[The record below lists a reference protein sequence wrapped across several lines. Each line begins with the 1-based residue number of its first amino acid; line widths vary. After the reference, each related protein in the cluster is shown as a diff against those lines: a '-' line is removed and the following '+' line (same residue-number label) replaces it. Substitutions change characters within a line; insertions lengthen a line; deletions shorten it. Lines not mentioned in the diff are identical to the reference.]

1 MVNKMKV
8 QSIWLDNNE
17 NSKISKLNEDLQ
29 IDILIIGGGITGLST
44 LYQLRNTNLKVCLVE
59 SNFIGSGVTGKT
71 TGKINYLQQLVYSD
85 LADKYTP
92 DIAKMYLNSQLLAI
106 KELTNIIKKENIQC
120 NLDKVDSFVYSKEKK
135 EIRKIK
141 KEKNLLESFGIKVL
155 EYNKKNTY
163 AIGASDTYI
172 FHPLK
177 YLYALKEICLSS
189 NMPIYEKTKVCNIKR
204 KKNFYICYANNHTIK
219 TKKVILACHYP
230 FFLLPYLMPLK
241 VYTEKSYITAS
252 SSPYKKK
259 TIITSTNPTISIRYH
274 KDNNKKYLI
283 YLSQSSNICDKL
295 NENKNFNK
303 TIKECKKLNLKP
315 SYIWKNDDLITI
327 DKMPYIGSLEKDNN
341 NLLIATGY
349 NTWGMTN
356 ATIASLVLKDII
368 LGKDNI
374 YKDIFNPL
382 RATFFNNFDSYMI
395 NIGSSIKSYLQNKIF
410 KNKKWYYQ
418 NLRFTKINNKD
429 VAIYNDG
436 KDHIVYNKCP
446 HMGCSLVFNEKEKT
460 WDCPCHASRFDIDGK
475 CLKGPSL
482 YDISFND
489 DKEL

>member
-1 MVNKMKV
+1 M
-8 QSIWLDNNE
+8 
-17 NSKISKLNEDLQ
+17 
-29 IDILIIGGGITGLST
+29 
-44 LYQLRNTNLKVCLVE
+44 
-59 SNFIGSGVTGKT
+59 F
-71 TGKINYLQQLVYSD
+71 
-85 LADKYTP
+85 
-92 DIAKMYLNSQLLAI
+92 
-106 KELTNIIKKENIQC
+106 
-120 NLDKVDSFVYSKEKK
+120 
-135 EIRKIK
+135 
-141 KEKNLLESFGIKVL
+141 
-155 EYNKKNTY
+155 
-163 AIGASDTYI
+163 
-172 FHPLK
+172 
-177 YLYALKEICLSS
+177 
-189 NMPIYEKTKVCNIKR
+189 IYEKTKIYNIKR
-204 KKNFYICYANNHTIK
+204 KKNFYICYTNNHTIK

-252 SSPYKKK
+252 PSPYKKK

-295 NENKNFNK
+295 NDSKNFNK
-303 TIKECKKLNLKP
+303 TIKECKKLDLKP

-382 RATFFNNFDSYMI
+382 RATFFNNFDSYMT
-395 NIGSSIKSYLQNKIF
+395 NIGSSVKSYIQNKLF

-418 NLRFTKINNKD
+418 NLRFTKIN
-429 VAIYNDG
+429 I
-436 KDHIVYNKCP
+436 
-446 HMGCSLVFNEKEKT
+446 
-460 WDCPCHASRFDIDGK
+460 
-475 CLKGPSL
+475 
-482 YDISFND
+482 
-489 DKEL
+489 